1 MKKVLALVSVL
12 VLLLSCVPA
21 MAWENGVVVKV
32 GIVGSTNEYWTVA
45 MAEKM
50 KGIRVSHYS
59 DELLRESLK
68 ITPNASQKD
77 FCNKE
82 ATAKPLFTKS

>member
-32 GIVGSTNEYWTVA
+32 GIVGSTNEYWTVY
-45 MAEKM
+45 
-50 KGIRVSHYS
+50 G
-59 DELLRESLK
+59 
-68 ITPNASQKD
+68 
-77 FCNKE
+77 
-82 ATAKPLFTKS
+82 